1 MKPTERKMKIHASKE
16 QPVLSIGNGYLEKH
30 ANEPTKLI
38 PLEPI
43 REDRGR

>member
-16 QPVLSIGNGYLEKH
+16 KPVLSTDHGYLGKH
-30 ANEPTKLI
+30 ANEPTVLI